1 MSLFLFEDSAVYSQS
16 QGNLSIYDTNA
27 KPYGLSYEDHV
38 IKYNKFIL
46 SIPLDSNPGTDET
59 GERCTTGQNLEN
71 SSIFYLTGGS
81 GGNIER
87 TCTIP
92 AGLGLF
98 IPMIEVEASTGEV
111 PGATV
116 EDLHQIAETDQDNVK
131 SLVLRINATEYPYDY
146 LKKFRTHTHEF
157 DIVFPENAL
166 FGANPG
172 PSKVVGDGHYV
183 ITNPVSPGTY
193 RIQFGGSL
201 VCLEV
206 NCLEPTFGTNTIYN
220 LIVK

>member
-1 MSLFLFEDSAVYSQS
+1 MFGISDVYSQNES
-16 QGNLSIYDTNA
+16 ALSLYDNST

-38 IKYNKFIL
+38 INYNKFML

-59 GERCTTGQNLEN
+59 GERCTVGQNLEN

-81 GGNIER
+81 GGNTER

-116 EDLHQIAETDQDNVK
+116 QDLHQIAKTDQDNVK
-131 SLVLRINATEYPYDY
+131 SLILRINSTEYSYDY
-146 LKKFRTHTHEF
+146 LKKFRTHTHDF
-157 DIVFPENAL
+157 DVIFPENAL

-172 PSKVVGDGHYV
+172 PSKVVADGHYA
-183 ITNPVSPGTY
+183 ITSPVSPGMY

-201 VCLEV
+201 VCLEAD
-206 NCLEPTFGTNTIYN
+206 CLEPTFGTNTIYN